1 MLKSAFAIQPKLR
14 MALVLLLMIT
24 LLLSGILIERHYLQ
38 KVDHTS
44 TTLYEDRL
52 MPATFVYQ
60 LTDRIHQRYREAEN
74 MILRAQSTPTTR
86 QAIALQQY
94 QQQMEAI
101 MVAFEQTYLVTDES
115 ASLKR
120 LQSAMAEYSKA
131 ESQFLQN
138 PTAPNNIQLLDRH
151 LDAIRDELLQLSSIQ
166 TVVGKELLSRSESTV
181 AQAYALNNLEISL
194 LVLGCLVAQ
203 LLILS
208 SKSLRSPIAQKAH
221 LN

>member
-14 MALVLLLMIT
+14 MALILLLMIT

-74 MILRAQSTPTTR
+74 MILRSQSTPTTQ
-86 QAIALQQY
+86 QALAIQQY
-94 QQQMEAI
+94 QQQMDDI

-120 LQSAMAEYSKA
+120 LQSAMTDYDVVEK
-131 ESQFLQN
+131 QFLQQ
-138 PTAPNNIQLLDRH
+138 PNNSDNIQLLDQH
-151 LDAIRDELLQLSSIQ
+151 LDAIRNELLQLSSIQ

-181 AQAYALNNLEISL
+181 AQAYALNNLEIGL
-194 LVLGCLVAQ
+194 LVLGCLIAQ
-203 LLILS
+203 LLILG
-208 SKSLRSPIAQKAH
+208 SKSVRSPIAQQAH